1 MDCSLPG
8 SPVHGDSPGKN
19 TGMGCHALLQ
29 GIFPTQGS
37 NRVSWVSCIGREIL
51 YHQGHLGS
59 PPPRRLPILHQ
70 LLMCQISPWSR
81 HWGLELKIP
90 VSAFFFL
97 KWMYLFYLEDNYFTI
112 LGFFFFF
119 PHVNMNQ
126 PHVSFLDWEPGQA
139 RYTEYSRFLS
149 NAKFFHFTLHS
160 LLRWVLLSPMFQNA
174 ALWARFFQER
184 WLAIDFSGQVV
195 HHF

>member
-1 MDCSLPG
+1 MTMPLTWALRTGRLGLNPGPPVCRVLGSDSLWPCGLQPARLPCPWGFSRQEHWNGLPRPPPG
-8 SPVHGDSPGKN
+8 DLPNPGIKPSLLSLLHWQGD
-19 TGMGCHALLQ
+19 
-29 GIFPTQGS
+29 
-37 NRVSWVSCIGREIL
+37 L

-119 PHVNMNQ
+119 PTCQHESATRQ
-126 PHVSFLDWEPGQA
+126 
-139 RYTEYSRFLS
+139 LS
-149 NAKFFHFTLHS
+149 
-160 LLRWVLLSPMFQNA
+160 
-174 ALWARFFQER
+174 
-184 WLAIDFSGQVV
+184 WLGTRAGQVYRV
-195 HHF
+195 Q